1 MVNKIHKRIKL
12 QYLNQIFNIFK
23 KYLNKIDTFRQFLY
37 QNWAKTAIFKLF
49 KLFKLTYPLNH
60 GTNLSPTCFPL
71 KILIFGVWYAGNYG
85 VQHFIM
91 RKIFFLL
98 ACIVTS
104 ALTISCSEEGT
115 GRRPGT
121 DDGYIEI
128 YENPNWKISADAAGL
143 SADVSVKSISNEYYY
158 TDVIRLNEFTSTF
171 GSDMKK
177 YLQDEARMVKQQAAQ
192 ENKSFNEFVSRG
204 SSSVTFSDLT
214 AESWVAVAFG
224 LNKDWTLTGAYVW
237 TTFDIDKFVL
247 TLNPSWKI
255 KYDGRKVDTQ
265 DGVSQDV
272 DVIKVESSDNKDY
285 CLDIVMANDLKSWYN
300 NDLAQYI
307 QDEPNYYNGDIYN
320 GGMELLLRQ
329 DAFRRLEGS
338 GLRRNAKGHAD
349 RRICRAGLYGKT
361 GNGIGGVQQM
371 AGRVEVLRKGFERK
385 PGVIRHQHIVRRSE
399 LYLQGGGLGNR
410 FAERTANG
418 RLFFRD
424 GL

>member
-1 MVNKIHKRIKL
+1 
-12 QYLNQIFNIFK
+12 
-23 KYLNKIDTFRQFLY
+23 
-37 QNWAKTAIFKLF
+37 
-49 KLFKLTYPLNH
+49 
-60 GTNLSPTCFPL
+60 
-71 KILIFGVWYAGNYG
+71 
-85 VQHFIM
+85 M
-91 RKIFFLL
+91 RNIFFLL
-98 ACIVTS
+98 AGIVTS

-143 SADVSVKSISNEYYY
+143 SAGVSVKSISNEYYY
-158 TDVIRLNEFTSTF
+158 IDVIRLNEFTSTF
-171 GSDMKK
+171 GSDMNK
-177 YLQDEARMVKQQAAQ
+177 YLLDEARKVRQQAAQ

-320 GGMELLLRQ
+320 GGMELLFDRM
-329 DAFRRLEGS
+329 RS
-338 GLRRNAKGHAD
+338 GDWKAVAYGVTPKGTPTGCHTTSTY
-349 RRICRAGLYGKT
+349 RPSIRTISSRWRAGRP
-361 GNGIGGVQQM
+361 
-371 AGRVEVLRKGFERK
+371 ARRVSSQWTAILSRQSITDSVTRCCSTDCISKH
-385 PGVIRHQHIVRRSE
+385 IRTTIT
-399 LYLQGGGLGNR
+399 
-410 FAERTANG
+410 RT
-418 RLFFRD
+418 
-424 GL
+424 